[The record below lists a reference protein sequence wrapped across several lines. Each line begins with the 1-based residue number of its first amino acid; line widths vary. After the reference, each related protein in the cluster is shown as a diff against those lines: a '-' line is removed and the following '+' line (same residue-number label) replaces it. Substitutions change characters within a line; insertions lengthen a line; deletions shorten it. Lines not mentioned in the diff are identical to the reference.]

1 MSRSRTVR
9 RATVLSAV
17 TAATAASLL
26 AGAGPAAAMP
36 FEGDPSPTQ
45 CVRVVPLPGFE
56 RSPGV
61 FSLGL
66 VAVLV
71 PRAEC

>member
-1 MSRSRTVR
+1 MSLSPAGR
-9 RATVLSAV
+9 RAAVLAAFTSV
-17 TAATAASLL
+17 TAAVLVAA
-26 AGAGPAAAMP
+26 AGPAAAMP

-66 VAVLV
+66 VRVLV

>member
-17 TAATAASLL
+17 TAAAAASLL

-45 CVRVVPLPGFE
+45 CVRVVPLPGFV
-56 RSPGV
+56 RSPDV
-61 FSLGL
+61 FSVGL
-66 VAVLV
+66 YAALV
-71 PRAEC
+71 SRPDC